1 MKKDKFLLTKVL
13 ITGFVSLTIWS
24 LLAWYYFN
32 GGVPS
37 HHILAREDLPEISN
51 WWGAI
56 LLPGL
61 TWFVLF
67 RIQKRENIS
76 NEKSSKFLEFPQ
88 KVWVGFLGALTFGVA
103 LSVFFTL
110 GNEGMSSYLMLSVF
124 LLSLFFPVYRAECL
138 LGFVIGMTFTF
149 GAILPTGIGSI
160 LAVVGFLIYNLL
172 RPMLLFL
179 YSFIKKQ

>member
-1 MKKDKFLLTKVL
+1 MKKNEFIKTQILLTSV
-13 ITGFVSLTIWS
+13 VSVAIWS

-56 LLPGL
+56 LLPIL
-61 TWFVLF
+61 TWMVLF
-67 RIQKRENIS
+67 RIQRRENLPKA
-76 NEKSSKFLEFPQ
+76 NTKSFLQIPQ
-88 KVWVGFLGALTFGVA
+88 KIWLSFMGALLLGIS

-110 GNEGMSSYLMLSVF
+110 GNEGMSGYLMLSVF
-124 LLSLFFPVYRAECL
+124 LISLFFPVYRAECL
-138 LGFVIGMTFTF
+138 FGFVIGMTFTF

-160 LAVVGFLIYNLL
+160 LAVIGFLIYNLI
-172 RPMLLFL
+172 RPSLLFL
-179 YSFIKKQ
+179 YSYIRK